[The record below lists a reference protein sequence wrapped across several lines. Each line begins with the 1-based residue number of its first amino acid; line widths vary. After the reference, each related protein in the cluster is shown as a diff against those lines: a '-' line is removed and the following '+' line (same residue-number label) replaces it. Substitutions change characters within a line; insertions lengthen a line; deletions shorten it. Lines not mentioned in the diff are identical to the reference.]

1 MTPVHIN
8 ADTPAAKPAQARF
21 APAALIFQLRAVIVL
36 VLLTAAFAMASPAF
50 LTGSNLTILV
60 KHVAIN
66 AILAVG
72 MTFVILSGGIDL
84 SVGSIAGLAG
94 IVAGGLIHSGLVLR
108 SIGVVVYFHT
118 WLVILIAILVGA
130 VVGVINGALIAY
142 LR

>member
-1 MTPVHIN
+1 MTP
-8 ADTPAAKPAQARF
+8 AEAKAVKTGARSARL
-21 APAALIFQLRAVIVL
+21 APAALIFQIRAVIVL
-36 VLLTAAFAMASPAF
+36 VLLTAAFAIASPAF

-94 IVAGGLIHSGLVLR
+94 M
-108 SIGVVVYFHT
+108 
-118 WLVILIAILVGA
+118 IA
-130 VVGVINGALIAY
+130 GALISKGIVFSSAGVVFY
-142 LR
+142 PHASLAIVTAVVAGIVIG